1 MFTSPK
7 RKRWRAGVVT
17 AAVACL
23 TLTACGGGTQTGSDS
38 QGGSGGQ
45 GANADGYPRTISHAM
60 GETTIESKPKTVAAL
75 DSSYVDAALALG
87 VEVVA
92 YTEFPVSGD
101 KLPKYLPDS
110 QRDLASNAKVVGT
123 LTSPNI
129 EKLYTIK
136 PDLIVSA
143 KVRHKKIY
151 DELSN
156 VAPTIFSKTTGATW
170 KQNIKLLAKAVDKEQ
185 LAAKKIKAY
194 ERRAAAIGDNIR
206 EKLGHPATVSL
217 VRFVEGEPTVRLYSS
232 NSFAGIVLFD
242 DVGLKRPE
250 QQPNPGDK
258 IMAQISQEEITK
270 LDADHIFVSTYTSDS
285 MDKKLPKE
293 QFQSNPLWKSLK
305 GEITGVSDTTWFTS
319 VSLQGANKILT
330 NLANAFNVDPEPRK

>member
-7 RKRWRAGVVT
+7 RKPWRTGLVT

-23 TLTACGGGTQTGSDS
+23 TLTACGGAQPESGA
-38 QGGSGGQ
+38 QGDSGGQ
-45 GANADGYPRTISHAM
+45 GSSGDYPRTISHAM
-60 GETTIESKPKTVAAL
+60 GKTTIESKPKTVAAL

-101 KLPKYLPDS
+101 KLPEYIPDS
-110 QRDLASNAKVVGT
+110 QRDLASNATVVGT
-123 LTSPNI
+123 LTSPDV

-170 KQNIKLLAKAVDKEQ
+170 KQNIKLLAKAVDKEK
-185 LAAKKIKAY
+185 LAAKKITAY
-194 ERRAAAIGDNIR
+194 EQRATAIGENIR
-206 EKLGHPATVSL
+206 AKLGHSATVSL

-232 NSFAGIVLFD
+232 NSFAGVVLFD
-242 DVGLKRPE
+242 DVGLQRPE

-258 IMAQISQEEITK
+258 IMAQVSQEEITK

-293 QFQSNPLWKSLK
+293 QFQSNPLWKSLE

-319 VSLQGANKILT
+319 VSLQGANEILT
-330 NLANAFNVDPEPRK
+330 DLANAFDVDPELPK

>member
-1 MFTSPK
+1 MFTSPN
-7 RKRWRAGVVT
+7 RKPWRAGLVT

-23 TLTACGGGTQTGSDS
+23 TLTACGGGAQPESAG

-45 GANADGYPRTISHAM
+45 DSGSGYPRTISHAM

-87 VEVVA
+87 VEVA
-92 YTEFPVSGD
+92 AHTKFPVSGD
-101 KLPKYLPDS
+101 KLPKYIPDS

-123 LTSPNI
+123 LTSPNV

-136 PDLIVSA
+136 PDLVVSA
-143 KVRHKKIY
+143 KVRHQKIY

-156 VAPTIFSKTTGATW
+156 VAPTIFSETTGATW
-170 KQNIKLLAKAVDKEQ
+170 KQNIKLLAKAVDKEK
-185 LAAKKIKAY
+185 LAAKKISAY
-194 ERRAAAIGDNIR
+194 EQRAAAIGKNIR

-242 DVGLKRPE
+242 DVGLQRPK

-285 MDKKLPKE
+285 MDKKLPKDE
-293 QFQSNPLWKSLK
+293 FQSNPLWKSLQ
-305 GEITGVSDTTWFTS
+305 GEITGVSDTSWFTS

-330 NLANAFNVDPEPRK
+330 DLANAFNVDPELQK